1 MELKD
6 LELGK
11 EYYFYNKEYKTVVKG
26 TVRAK
31 LNSLDM
37 NDKGIAQGNPKWSV
51 QVFVKEARNY
61 LVLGFNLIRR
71 DLPYVEF
78 TDDNDNYNFYETFE
92 EFKQDT
98 DNLLKDYYDSEIK
111 KIEKEYHEKLDNL
124 RFLMKPLK
132 KYYMILRNRP
142 MEKQKSIKTLDWRG
156 KDVRV
161 DNLKGLS
168 NCEIIMDEEQFNSD
182 WFNRVKIVGDCYISN
197 YATFFAEA
205 NSRNIKLRKAHE
217 NE

>member
-51 QVFVKEARNY
+51 QAFVKEVRNC
-61 LVLGFNLIRR
+61 LVLGFNLTRR

-98 DNLLKDYYDSEIK
+98 DNILKEFYDTETK
-111 KIEKEYHEKLDNL
+111 KIEKEYKEKL
-124 RFLMKPLK
+124 
-132 KYYMILRNRP
+132 
-142 MEKQKSIKTLDWRG
+142 E
-156 KDVRV
+156 
-161 DNLKGLS
+161 NLKIS
-168 NCEIIMDEEQFNSD
+168 CETTKKILYEIEEPKDGKTKKHKNS
-182 WFNRVKIVGDCYISN
+182 
-197 YATFFAEA
+197 
-205 NSRNIKLRKAHE
+205 
-217 NE
+217 